1 MDRKQRIL
9 LALEIVLI
17 SIGGLLFFWLV
28 LLKIIYR
35 LLERLGVN
43 VPGPSRVSWLVD
55 NPIRRRYTHPVLDR
69 VGVRPGETVLE
80 LGPGPGPFTVEA
92 ARRLGPKGKLIVVEE
107 DPRMVAEVE
116 RRVREAGLSNV
127 ETHVAS
133 AYDLPVADESVDRV
147 FLIAVLPEVPH
158 QYGALDELR
167 RVLKPGGLLSI
178 TEEFMDPDYAFPF
191 ETVQLIEEV
200 GFSRE
205 RYYGNFWMYTLNFGK
220 SEGIAYD

>member
-1 MDRKQRIL
+1 MDRRHRIL
-9 LALEIVLI
+9 LTLEIVLI
-17 SIGGLLFFWLV
+17 SIAGLLLFWLG

-35 LLERLGVN
+35 LLERLGVD

-69 VGVRPGETVLE
+69 VGIQPGETVLE
-80 LGPGPGPFTVEA
+80 LGPGPGTFTVEA
-92 ARRLGPKGKLIVVEE
+92 ARRVGPKGKLIVVEE
-107 DPRMVAEVE
+107 DPRMVAEVG
-116 RRVREAGLSNV
+116 RRVREAGLRNV

-133 AYDLPVADESVDRV
+133 AYDLPVADESVDRA

-158 QYGALDELR
+158 QYEALDELR

-191 ETVQLIEEV
+191 EAVQLIEDV
-200 GFSRE
+200 GFTRE

>member
-1 MDRKQRIL
+1 MDRKHRIL

-17 SIGGLLFFWLV
+17 SISGLLLFWLV

-35 LLERLGVN
+35 LLERLGVH

-69 VGVRPGETVLE
+69 VGIQPGETVLE
-80 LGPGPGPFTVEA
+80 LGPGPSPFTVEA
-92 ARRLGPKGKLIVVEE
+92 ARRVGPTGKLIVVEE
-107 DPRMVAEVE
+107 APRMVAEVE
-116 RRVREAGLSNV
+116 RRVREAGLRNV
-127 ETHVAS
+127 EAHVAS

-158 QYGALDELR
+158 RYGALDELR

-191 ETVQLIEEV
+191 EAVQLIEAV
-200 GFSRE
+200 GFTRE

>member
-1 MDRKQRIL
+1 MDRKQRFL
-9 LALEIVLI
+9 LALQIVLI
-17 SIGGLLFFWLV
+17 SIGGLLVFWLV

-69 VGVRPGETVLE
+69 VGIQPGETVLE

-92 ARRLGPKGKLIVVEE
+92 ARRVGPRGKLIVVEE

-116 RRVREAGLSNV
+116 RRVWEAGLHNV
-127 ETHVAS
+127 EAHVAS
-133 AYDLPVADESVDRV
+133 AHDLPVADESVDRV

-178 TEEFMDPDYAFPF
+178 TEEFTDPDYAFPF
-191 ETVQLIEEV
+191 EAVQLIEAV

-205 RYYGNFWMYTLNFGK
+205 RYYGNFWIYTLNFGK

>member
-1 MDRKQRIL
+1 MDRKQRFL

-17 SIGGLLFFWLV
+17 SISGLLPFWLV

-35 LLERLGVN
+35 LFERFGVK
-43 VPGPSRVSWLVD
+43 VPGPSRVSWLMD
-55 NPIRRRYTHPVLDR
+55 NPIRRRYTHPMLDR
-69 VGVRPGETVLE
+69 VGIRPGETVLE

-92 ARRLGPKGKLIVVEE
+92 AQRVGPTGKLIVVEE

-116 RRVREAGLSNV
+116 RRVREAGLHNV
-127 ETHVAS
+127 EAHVAS
-133 AYDLPVADESVDRV
+133 AYDLPVPDESVDRV
-147 FLIAVLPEVPH
+147 FLVAVLPEVPY

-167 RVLKPGGLLSI
+167 RVLRSGGLLSI

-191 ETVQLIEEV
+191 EVVQLVEAV

-220 SEGIAYD
+220 SEGIAFD

>member
-1 MDRKQRIL
+1 MDRKHRIL
-9 LALEIVLI
+9 LTLEIVLI
-17 SIGGLLFFWLV
+17 SIAGLLLFWLV

-69 VGVRPGETVLE
+69 VGIQPGETVLE

-92 ARRLGPKGKLIVVEE
+92 ARRVGPKGKLIVVEE
-107 DPRMVAEVE
+107 DPRMVAEVGQ
-116 RRVREAGLSNV
+116 RVREAGLRNV

-133 AYDLPVADESVDRV
+133 TYDLPVADESVDRV

-158 QYGALDELR
+158 QYGTLDELR

-191 ETVQLIEEV
+191 EAVQLIEAV
-200 GFSRE
+200 GFTRE